1 MTFYEE
7 ILGKTAPVWP
17 YPVNYGK
24 ENEVNSDIL
33 IIGGGIAGS
42 HAAIQAARRGMK
54 VAMVDKAPVIRSG
67 SGGAGVDHWGAA
79 FTNPCSKI
87 SPEEI
92 MEHSGDGPF
101 EGPYAFGHI
110 KYITAKESWDALLD
124 MEQMGMKIR
133 DEDDEFAGAD
143 FRDEATKLL
152 FAYDYESRNCIRVQ
166 GANVKPCLYKELKKL
181 GVKFYERIMATR
193 LLNERGEQGARI
205 VGATGVN
212 IRTGEFYIFKAKAT
226 ILCTAQPLKIWV
238 FNTELAGAYTV
249 HDDPNLAGD
258 GNAMGWLAGAELSL
272 MERSTESAGPFRY
285 PAYGTGNAHNTWYPC
300 TIVDAIGKEIPWVDG
315 NGKELRTVE
324 ERIRAGGQGPRA
336 ARLIPDLSDRIMKGE
351 FSLPFYADLPS
362 MPNHERR
369 AIFGLMVCHE
379 GKTRIPIYENYTQAG
394 FDPDKDMLQA
404 NVLPPQLAG
413 QFVPWWDPKSKL
425 ASAVQWR
432 DTAFLGGG
440 GLLVDWDMRTTLDG
454 LYAAGAQT
462 AGGGGHASAA
472 STGRYAGRKAAA
484 FAKKAKA
491 PIIERKQV
499 DDAKAFTYAPVG
511 RKGNIGWKELQA
523 GLCRIMQDYC
533 GEYKNEET
541 LRQGLWWLNSIRESE
556 AASTYIRNPHELS
569 RYLECMM
576 RLTVSEI
583 IIHASLSRKASSR
596 FLDFKRLDYPE
607 MDPPEWKKLIT
618 VKLEKDDVKI
628 GEVSLNYWLLPPYAP
643 SYEENYEKHSGFEL
657 NLKRSS
663 T

>member
-1 MTFYEE
+1 MTYYEE
-7 ILGKTAPVWP
+7 ILEKIAPDWP

-24 ENEVNSDIL
+24 ENEVSVDIL

-42 HAAIQAARRGMK
+42 HAAIQAARRGAK
-54 VAMVDKAPVIRSG
+54 VAMVDKAPIIRSG

-87 SPEEI
+87 TPEE
-92 MEHSGDGPF
+92 MMTHTGDGPF

-133 DEDDEFAGAD
+133 DEDDEFEGAD
-143 FRDEATKLL
+143 FRDDETKLL
-152 FAYDYESRNCIRVQ
+152 FAYDYENRNCIRVQ
-166 GANVKPCLYKELKKL
+166 GSNVKTCLYKELKKL
-181 GVKFYERIMATR
+181 GVMFFERIMATR
-193 LLNERGEQGARI
+193 LLSEGGGQGARI

-226 ILCTAQPLKIWV
+226 ILCTAQPLKIWI
-238 FNTELAGAYTV
+238 FNTELAGAYTA

-272 MERSTESAGPFRY
+272 MERSQESAGPFRY

-300 TIVDAIGKEIPWVDG
+300 TIVDAKGKEVPWVDG
-315 NGKELRTVE
+315 NGRELRTVQ
-324 ERIRAGGQGPRA
+324 ERIRAGGQGPGA
-336 ARLIPDLSDRIMKGE
+336 ARLIPDLSDRIMRGE
-351 FSLPFYADLPS
+351 FSLPFYADLPG
-362 MPNHERR
+362 MPKDERR

-379 GKTRIPIYENYTQAG
+379 GKTRIPVYETYTQAG

-413 QFVPWWDPKSKL
+413 QFVPWWDPKSKM
-425 ASAVQWR
+425 ASAAQWR

-440 GLLVDWDMRTTLDG
+440 GLLVDWDMKTSLEG

-462 AGGGGHASAA
+462 AGGGGHAPAA
-472 STGRYAGRKAAA
+472 ATGRYAGRKAAA
-484 FAKKAKA
+484 YAKSATD
-491 PIIERKQV
+491 PVIDRKQV

-511 RKGNIGWKELQA
+511 RDGDIGWKELQA

-533 GEYKNEET
+533 GEFKNEDT
-541 LRQGLWWLNSIRESE
+541 LNHGLWWLNSIREGE
-556 AASTYIRNPHELS
+556 ASRTYIRNPHELG

-576 RLTVSEI
+576 RLTVGEI
-583 IIHASLSRKASSR
+583 IIHASLARKASSQ
-596 FLDFKRLDYPE
+596 FLDFKRMDFPQ
-607 MDPPEWKKLIT
+607 MDPPEWKKFLTI
-618 VKLEKDDVKI
+618 KKKQGDVKV
-628 GEVSLNYWLLPPYAP
+628 GELPLKYWLLPPYAP
-643 SYEENYEKHSGFEL
+643 TYEENYEKHCSL
-657 NLKRSS
+657 
-663 T
+663 